1 MSDRPLK
8 PTAPAALP
16 CGRLRSADPLPAP
29 PFRSRHRLDADH
41 PDRNGEQLRKIAPVL
56 KLFAE
61 NAKRNGGKVGVF
73 LDYCSLPQRSRASH
87 RAGAAAAEAARA
99 AAKAAGADEEAQ
111 NKAAAK
117 AHKSKDDRTPEELA
131 TFAAAL
137 AKCAPPVPPP
147 CSLLFCRPLLLH

>member
-1 MSDRPLK
+1 MVGC
-8 PTAPAALP
+8 A
-16 CGRLRSADPLPAP
+16 RLTLCPHP
-29 PFRSRHRLDADH
+29 PFRSRRRLDADH

-61 NAKRNGGKVGVF
+61 FAKRNGGGKVGVF

-111 NKAAAK
+111 DKAAAE

-131 TFAAAL
+131 TFSAAL
-137 AKCAPPVPPP
+137 AKYAPPCCPMLSFCRPLAV
-147 CSLLFCRPLLLH
+147 CRPLLLH

>member
-1 MSDRPLK
+1 M
-8 PTAPAALP
+8 
-16 CGRLRSADPLPAP
+16 
-29 PFRSRHRLDADH
+29 
-41 PDRNGEQLRKIAPVL
+41 L

-61 NAKRNGGKVGVF
+61 LAKKYTGGKVGVF
-73 LDYCSLPQRSRASH
+73 IDYCSLPQRSRASH
-87 RAGAAAAEAARA
+87 RAGVAAAKAAKA

-137 AKCAPPVPPP
+137 AKCAPP
-147 CSLLFCRPLLLH
+147 CSLCRCRPPFH

>member
-1 MSDRPLK
+1 M
-8 PTAPAALP
+8 
-16 CGRLRSADPLPAP
+16 
-29 PFRSRHRLDADH
+29 
-41 PDRNGEQLRKIAPVL
+41 L

-61 NAKRNGGKVGVF
+61 AAKSFGGKVGVF

-87 RAGAAAAEAARA
+87 RAGAAAAEAAKA

-137 AKCAPPVPPP
+137 AKCAPPAP
-147 CSLLFCRPLLLH
+147 SLLPPLLCRPLLFH

>member
-1 MSDRPLK
+1 M
-8 PTAPAALP
+8 
-16 CGRLRSADPLPAP
+16 
-29 PFRSRHRLDADH
+29 
-41 PDRNGEQLRKIAPVL
+41 L

-61 NAKRNGGKVGVF
+61 FAKSNGGKVGVF

-137 AKCAPPVPPP
+137 AKCAPPCPP
-147 CSLLFCRPLLLH
+147 CQLLFCRPLLFH